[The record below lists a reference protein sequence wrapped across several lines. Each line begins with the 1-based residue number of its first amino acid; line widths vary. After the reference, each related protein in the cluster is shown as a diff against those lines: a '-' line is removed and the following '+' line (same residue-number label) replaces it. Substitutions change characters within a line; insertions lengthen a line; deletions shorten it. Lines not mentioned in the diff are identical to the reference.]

1 MSVFLTKFDY
11 SIKTSTIMKLRK
23 ITLTVFAIASLM
35 VIQSC
40 STGSDLAQRK
50 YSHRNYVKAETKQTP
65 STKMDREVAKVEI
78 QKSEI
83 SSVSVSTP
91 KSELR
96 LAYKAFTQSSDK
108 SAKATEKLI
117 NQYARKAEI
126 NEKVDKEAVKKAAE
140 VILDYKATDETSD
153 GGVPEWLLYVLCLFI
168 PPLAVGLKTDWE
180 TKPLI
185 INILLCLLCG
195 IPGVIHAFLVVADAI

>member
-50 YSHRNYVKAETKQTP
+50 YSQRNYVKAETKQAP
-65 STKMDREVAKVEI
+65 STKMDREVTKVEI

-83 SSVSVSTP
+83 PSVSVSIP

-96 LAYKAFTQSSDK
+96 LAYKAFTQSSDN
-108 SAKATEKLI
+108 SFKATEKLI
-117 NQYARKAEI
+117 NQYARKADI
-126 NEKVDKEAVKKAAE
+126 NENVDKEAVKKAAQ